1 MLNAEFELCDRC
13 EAYFLEG
20 PLDLVEQKG
29 TYRALVRWVGL
40 SMVGFGHSTTHIFF
54 WTHRINLHVFWF
66 KSSPLVNNSSTLS
79 LRKDKTF
86 FL

>member
-40 SMVGFGHSTTHIFF
+40 SMMGFGHSTTHIFF
-54 WTHRINLHVFWF
+54 LD
-66 KSSPLVNNSSTLS
+66 P
-79 LRKDKTF
+79 
-86 FL
+86 